1 MLFRRGDTFISKR
14 RDITVLY
21 EDIDI
26 VNPGGPGS
34 VMGIANA
41 MADKAIWAHF
51 SGSIMN
57 NDLYYKLAKPSFRF
71 KNTFKWSIAG
81 LADLVGAKYFEK
93 EGSAIRYKG
102 RVRDINLE
110 TLYAMV
116 TDNKLSAIGNE
127 ILWQSIIDLDKN
139 LEFESF

>member
-1 MLFRRGDTFISKR
+1 MQIFFNILRGYTDINWRPWWPLNFFKLDNSKC
-14 RDITVLY
+14 
-21 EDIDI
+21 
-26 VNPGGPGS
+26 
-34 VMGIANA
+34 
-41 MADKAIWAHF
+41 
-51 SGSIMN
+51 
-57 NDLYYKLAKPSFRF
+57 SFRF